1 LRCIIFA
8 ARLPGRMTSSLL
20 RFHAQIIE
28 YLPDDDAIL
37 RDEFSRLMVVSAFLS
52 PVSLDLARKS
62 GLPDLHYTAKPGQA
76 WVSTEIPMVR
86 WFAACAFIFILSM
99 APPNK
104 AFGQNSYPTRSVKFL
119 VPYPGGG
126 TNDVLARIVGDK
138 LQAKWGQPVIIE
150 NRSGGSGNIGAALV
164 AQAEPDGY
172 TLLVSATP
180 PLATNQSLY
189 KELSYKPE
197 EFVPITNFGSVP
209 NLVIVR
215 KGLPV
220 NSLSELIAYA
230 KANPGKLVYGS
241 QGAGNTPHL
250 TANMFMN
257 MTGTSM
263 VHVPYRGETLVYNDM
278 LGERVDVFF
287 GNISGAFALYLDG
300 KLKVLAVLDKARN
313 AAMPDVPTSAE
324 VALPGLLSGVWYA
337 MVGPPKLKPELRDQ
351 IAEATIEV
359 LKMPDVQQ
367 RFRKLNVEPDG
378 GTPAETAAFIKNEV
392 RRWGEVIRANHIMAE

>member
-1 LRCIIFA
+1 MA
-8 ARLPGRMTSSLL
+8 
-20 RFHAQIIE
+20 
-28 YLPDDDAIL
+28 
-37 RDEFSRLMVVSAFLS
+37 
-52 PVSLDLARKS
+52 
-62 GLPDLHYTAKPGQA
+62 
-76 WVSTEIPMVR
+76 R
-86 WFAACAFIFILSM
+86 WFAACAFIVIMSM
-99 APPNK
+99 VAPPGSSTALARD
-104 AFGQNSYPTRSVKFL
+104 AFPIRPVKFL

-150 NRSGGSGNIGAALV
+150 NRPGGSGNIGAALV

-220 NSLSELIAYA
+220 NSVRELIAYA

-287 GNISGAFALYLDG
+287 GNMAGAFAFYLDG
-300 KLKVLAVLDKARN
+300 KLKVLAVLDKARA
-313 AAMPDVPTSAE
+313 AAMADVPTSAE
-324 VALPGLLSGVWYA
+324 VGLPDLLSGVWYA
-337 MVGPPKLKPELRDQ
+337 MVGPPRLKPELQDQ
-351 IAEATIEV
+351 IAKATIEV

-367 RFRKLNVEPDG
+367 RFRALNVEPDG
-378 GTPAETAAFIKNEV
+378 STPAETAAFIKDEV

>member
-1 LRCIIFA
+1 
-8 ARLPGRMTSSLL
+8 
-20 RFHAQIIE
+20 
-28 YLPDDDAIL
+28 
-37 RDEFSRLMVVSAFLS
+37 
-52 PVSLDLARKS
+52 
-62 GLPDLHYTAKPGQA
+62 
-76 WVSTEIPMVR
+76 MVR
-86 WFAACAFIFILSM
+86 WLAASAFIIFILSM
-99 APPNK
+99 VPAPGSNT
-104 AFGQNSYPTRSVKFL
+104 AFAQDGYPTRPVKFL
-119 VPYPGGG
+119 VPYPSGG
-126 TNDVLARIVGDK
+126 TNDVVARIVGDK

-189 KELSYKPE
+189 KQLSFKPE
-197 EFVPITNFGSVP
+197 EFVPITNLGSVP
-209 NLVIVR
+209 NLVMVR

-220 NSLSELIAYA
+220 NSVSELIAHA

-250 TANMFMN
+250 TANMFMT

-287 GNISGAFALYLDG
+287 GNMAGAFAFYQG
-300 KLKVLAVLDKARN
+300 GQLKVLAVLDKARS

-324 VALPGLLSGVWYA
+324 VGLPGLLSGVWYA
-337 MVGPPKLKPELRDQ
+337 MVGPPNLKPELRDQ
-351 IAEATIEV
+351 IAQATIEV
-359 LKMPDVQQ
+359 LRMPDVQQ
-367 RFRKLNVEPDG
+367 RIQALG
-378 GTPAETAAFIKNEV
+378 MTPSPSTPSP
-392 RRWGEVIRANHIMAE
+392 

>member
-1 LRCIIFA
+1 
-8 ARLPGRMTSSLL
+8 
-20 RFHAQIIE
+20 
-28 YLPDDDAIL
+28 
-37 RDEFSRLMVVSAFLS
+37 
-52 PVSLDLARKS
+52 
-62 GLPDLHYTAKPGQA
+62 
-76 WVSTEIPMVR
+76 MVR
-86 WFAACAFIFILSM
+86 WFAAFAALFILSTI
-99 APPNK
+99 AAANSNK
-104 AFGQNSYPTRSVKFL
+104 AFAQDAYPTRPVKFL
-119 VPYPGGG
+119 VPYPAAG

-138 LQAKWGQPVIIE
+138 LQAKWGQPVIVE

-189 KELSYKPE
+189 KQLSYKPE

-220 NSLSELIAYA
+220 NSVSELIAYA

-241 QGAGNTPHL
+241 QGVGNTPHL
-250 TANMFMN
+250 TANMFMT

-287 GNISGAFALYLDG
+287 GNMSGAFAFYREG
-300 KLKVLAVLDKARN
+300 QLKVLAVTDRAR
-313 AAMPDVPTSAE
+313 AAPMPDVPTSAD
-324 VALPGLLSGVWYA
+324 VGLPGLLSGVWYA
-337 MVGPPKLKPELRDQ
+337 MVAPPKLKPELREQ
-351 IAEATIEV
+351 IAKATIEV
-359 LKMPDVQQ
+359 LKLPDVQQ
-367 RFRKLNVEPDG
+367 RFRALNVEPDG
-378 GTPAETAAFIKNEV
+378 RTPAETDAFIKDEA
-392 RRWGEVIRANHIMAE
+392 RRWGEVIRANNIMAE